1 MSPKARKIQ
10 QNVRTKASIS
20 RKILPTVKTSLTGK
34 TLTCQDVRRR
44 NRYGETLLHEAVL
57 KGDTQLLKDI
67 LKLRVDVNMVDH
79 TGRTALHEAALRNQY
94 EACFCLINA
103 GALVNIATRMK
114 NTPLHEAITFGNKK
128 IVELLLKHGA
138 HSLSKTMQEQ
148 TAFGIREKPQVQAA
162 KTKPKVNLLLDSV
175 AEIPKTNNGKQHRD
189 VGTDIG
195 GDVQLDNGEDVQNG
209 GYCQPNHSKTADPK
223 KQLKKT
229 LPTASQ
235 VFMAHADTSLFQGF
249 PVEED
254 SNSDQTVDYLGES
267 SDESVDSGIKAT
279 QEFALSSSI
288 EEDAD
293 SNGFPIEMF

>member
-1 MSPKARKIQ
+1 MTPKARKIHE
-10 QNVRTKASIS
+10 NIRTKASTS

-34 TLTCQDVRRR
+34 TLTCQDVKRR

-67 LKLRVDVNMVDH
+67 LKLRVNVNMVDH

-138 HSLSKTMQEQ
+138 HSLSKTKEEQ

-162 KTKPKVNLLLDSV
+162 KTKPKVNLLLDSG
-175 AEIPKTNNGKQHRD
+175 AEITSKKPTTANNTEMWAQTLVVICNLIMEKMSKME
-189 VGTDIG
+189 DI
-195 GDVQLDNGEDVQNG
+195 VNQI
-209 GYCQPNHSKTADPK
+209 TARLQIQKRTRRKHCLLQARCLWHMPI
-223 KQLKKT
+223 
-229 LPTASQ
+229 PACFR
-235 VFMAHADTSLFQGF
+235 VFQ
-249 PVEED
+249 
-254 SNSDQTVDYLGES
+254 
-267 SDESVDSGIKAT
+267 
-279 QEFALSSSI
+279 
-288 EEDAD
+288 
-293 SNGFPIEMF
+293 